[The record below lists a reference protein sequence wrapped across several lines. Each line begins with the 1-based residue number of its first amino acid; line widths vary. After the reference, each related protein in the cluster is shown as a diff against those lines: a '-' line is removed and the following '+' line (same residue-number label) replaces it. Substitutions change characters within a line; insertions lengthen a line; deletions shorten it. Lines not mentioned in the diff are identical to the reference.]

1 MTASTPDLLD
11 TIINALEELKA
22 RNVSSLDVRE
32 FTSIADNMVIAT
44 GTSSRHVKALAD
56 NVAEQAKAAGYPPV
70 GMEGQQNSEWVLV
83 DLGDVI
89 VHVMLPATREYYD
102 LERLWRQ
109 PDLHPDRAP
118 KAAND
123 SDGSTDTPRGE

>member
-22 RNVSSLDVRE
+22 RNVASLDVRE
-32 FTSIADNMVIAT
+32 LTSIADNMVIAT

-109 PDLHPDRAP
+109 PDLHPDRTP

-123 SDGSTDTPRGE
+123 IDGGTDTPRGE